1 MSAEK
6 RKRQPVPATCV
17 AVAGATDAILQLN
30 VREHDGGASFELRVQ
45 PRAAR
50 SAMLGVHAGALKLS
64 LTAAPVDGA
73 ANDAL
78 LRLLAGWL
86 DVRRAELE
94 LLRGERSRAKIV
106 HVRGLTAAALR
117 AKIARRLS

>member
-1 MSAEK
+1 VSTRDQK
-6 RKRQPVPATCV
+6 RKPPAPPRP
-17 AVAGATDAILQLN
+17 ALSSELLLQLN

-50 SAMLGVHAGALKLS
+50 VAVLGVHAGALKLS

-78 LRLLAGWL
+78 LRVLADLLGVA
-86 DVRRAELE
+86 RADLRM
-94 LLRGERSRAKIV
+94 LRGERSRQKAV
-106 HVRGLTAAALR
+106 HVRGLTAATLR
-117 AKIARRLS
+117 ARLEAAGA